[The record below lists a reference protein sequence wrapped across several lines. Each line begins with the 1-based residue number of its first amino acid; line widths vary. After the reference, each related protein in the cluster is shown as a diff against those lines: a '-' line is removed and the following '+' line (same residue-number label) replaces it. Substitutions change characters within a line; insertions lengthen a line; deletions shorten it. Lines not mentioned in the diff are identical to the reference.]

1 MPDSAHIILAIGGML
16 LLGMATDILGQRTFL
31 PRVSLL
37 VIVGI
42 IIGPAALDLIPAAL
56 FDNFDIIATLA
67 LLMIGFLLGSKLT
80 RESFANSR
88 SNSFVISLVA
98 AVGTTAIVFTG
109 LLILGTPID
118 IALLLGCIASATA
131 PAATVDIVMESRS
144 RSSFADLLLLVVA
157 LDDIWGLILFS
168 LGLAAVG
175 AMQGLDNTV
184 SPLLMV
190 AKDIGGGALIGL
202 AIGLPGAYLTGRL
215 KPGQPILTEALC
227 LALLCGGLALWT
239 ETSFLIAAMIMGAVI
254 ANLAEHH
261 EYPFHAIENIES
273 PFLII
278 FFVLAGAS
286 LELSVLFDVGLIG
299 IAYIL
304 CRVIGKIV
312 GGGAGAAIAH
322 ADSATRRWIGLA
334 LLPQAGVAV
343 GMALAAS
350 NAFPEYRAVL
360 LPIVIGATV
369 VFEILGPLGTRFA
382 LAVTKD

>member
-16 LLGMATDILGQRTFL
+16 LLGMAMDTLGQRTFL

-37 VIVGI
+37 VIVGV

-56 FDNFDIIATLA
+56 FNNFDLIATIA

-80 RESFANSR
+80 PESFKNSR
-88 SNSFVISLVA
+88 GNSFVISLIA
-98 AVGTTAIVFTG
+98 AVGTTLIVVIG
-109 LLILGTPID
+109 LLIVGAPAD
-118 IALLLGCIASATA
+118 IAILLGCIASATA
-131 PAATVDIVMESRS
+131 PAATVDIVMESKS
-144 RSSFADLLLLVVA
+144 RGSFANLLLLVVA

-168 LGLAAVG
+168 FGLAAVA
-175 AMQGLDNTV
+175 AMQGLDSSV
-184 SPLLMV
+184 SPLLIAV
-190 AKDIGGGALIGL
+190 KDIGGGAVIGL
-202 AIGLPGAYLTGRL
+202 LVGLPGAYLTGRL

-239 ETSFLIAAMIMGAVI
+239 ETSFLIAAMVMGAII
-254 ANLAEHH
+254 ANLAQHH

-278 FFVLAGAS
+278 FFILAGAS
-286 LELSVLFDVGLIG
+286 LELSMLLDVGLIG

-304 CRVIGKIV
+304 CRAIGKIA

-350 NAFPEYRAVL
+350 NAFPEYRSVL

-369 VFEILGPLGTRFA
+369 IFEIFGPLGTRLA
-382 LAVTKD
+382 LAANKD